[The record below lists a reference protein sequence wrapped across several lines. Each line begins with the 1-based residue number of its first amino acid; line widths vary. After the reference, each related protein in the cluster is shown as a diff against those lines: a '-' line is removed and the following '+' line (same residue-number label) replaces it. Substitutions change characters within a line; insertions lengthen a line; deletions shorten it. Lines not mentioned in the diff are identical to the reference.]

1 MIYIHMLKHLL
12 VKGVLFLY
20 LIAFFQRSRRF
31 VFRSADDVRWWAS
44 CHGSQALLQL
54 YYSSLN
60 IRAVLLLQPLS
71 QLLWGFRQC
80 FHCFL
85 LCYLQEPRS
94 GFMPHQ
100 LGNVHGTVTLRCC
113 AVKRYPSSQ
122 QHLNCLVLP
131 VPCRLMQGCHSSRIH
146 QFFVQLLVFKQE
158 SKHLNTRFT
167 IDNNVM
173 QEHGNTSSL
182 CVGAQAAIK
191 GDVPHWQ
198 SQLRPILVSFRS

>member
-158 SKHLNTRFT
+158 SKHL
-167 IDNNVM
+167 
-173 QEHGNTSSL
+173 ESLCWSTSSHQRRCSPL
-182 CVGAQAAIK
+182 AVAAATNPCELSFLTSDIPNLLMS
-191 GDVPHWQ
+191 DP
-198 SQLRPILVSFRS
+198 SFRAS